1 MSRSG
6 SVFCFCLIL
15 YSCVQV
21 ELLPVHRQD
30 SWRLLYMITTNY
42 FGDVILQPVSLLKCT
57 LWCIF
62 LSRFSSKQYVDIT
75 MSCIHCTCTYMY
87 QCSMQHTCTPV
98 PTCTHTHTQ
107 THTYYMHTH
116 THVHTCAHTHTH
128 IHIRTRMCT
137 HAYSSYLTVI
147 GVHGQVHPNYCQIT
161 ILLVVDPLHPL

>member
-98 PTCTHTHTQ
+98 PTCTHTHTHRRTHIICIRTHMYTHARTH
-107 THTYYMHTH
+107 THTYTYA
-116 THVHTCAHTHTH
+116 HVCAHTH
-128 IHIRTRMCT
+128 IV
-137 HAYSSYLTVI
+137 VI
-147 GVHGQVHPNYCQIT
+147 
-161 ILLVVDPLHPL
+161 

>member
-87 QCSMQHTCTPV
+87 AACNTHAHPYPHV
-98 PTCTHTHTQ
+98 HTHTHTDAHIICIR
-107 THTYYMHTH
+107 THMYTHAHTH
-116 THVHTCAHTHTH
+116 THTCAHTH
-128 IHIRTRMCT
+128 IV
-137 HAYSSYLTVI
+137 VI
-147 GVHGQVHPNYCQIT
+147 
-161 ILLVVDPLHPL
+161 